1 MARVLVIDDSP
12 DIRAILREA
21 FELHDYDVD
30 VAPNGRLGLQRMRER
45 PADVVITDIF
55 MPEQDGIETILELR
69 REFPGVKIIAMSGG
83 GTSGNLTYLPAAQ
96 QLGATHSVAKP
107 FDCLAVVATVSAL
120 LGR

>member
-21 FELHDYDVD
+21 FELHGYDVE
-30 VAPNGRLGLQRMRER
+30 VAHNGRVGLRLLREQ

-69 REFPGVKIIAMSGG
+69 RDFPDVKIIAMSGG
-83 GTSGNLTYLPAAQ
+83 GTTGNLSYLPAAQ
-96 QLGATHSVAKP
+96 QLGAVHSVAKP
-107 FDCLAVVATVSAL
+107 FDCLEVVATVREL
-120 LGR
+120 LGE